1 MMGPERMVEPGHG
14 RSIGRRTVAVALCVM
29 ALVLAA
35 AALAADSGFGPLKG
49 RWLRPDGG
57 YVLEIR
63 DVDAKGK
70 MDAAYL
76 NPRPI
81 NVAKAEAT
89 RPGPALRV
97 FVELSAPGYPGSTY
111 ALTYDPKSDQL
122 TGVYFQAVIGQ
133 RFEVV
138 FVRMKQGPR

>member
-1 MMGPERMVEPGHG
+1 MAEPGHRKSNG
-14 RSIGRRTVAVALCVM
+14 RGTVAAALCVI
-29 ALVLAA
+29 ALVFAA
-35 AALAADSGFGPLKG
+35 VTLAADPGFAALKG

-70 MDAAYL
+70 MDAVYL

-81 NVAKAEAT
+81 DVAKAEAT
-89 RPGPALRV
+89 RQGTTLKV
-97 FVELSAPGYPGSTY
+97 FVELRAPGYPGSTY
-111 ALTYDPKSDQL
+111 TLTYDRKSDQL
-122 TGVYFQAVIGQ
+122 TGVYFQAVMGQ

-138 FVRMKQGPR
+138 FVRMKEGQR

>member
-1 MMGPERMVEPGHG
+1 MGPEPMVEPRHG
-14 RSIGRRTVAVALCVM
+14 KSNGRRTAAMALCVM
-29 ALVLAA
+29 PLVFAA
-35 AALAADSGFGPLKG
+35 VTFAADSGFAALKG

-81 NVAKAEAT
+81 NVGKAEAT
-89 RPGPALRV
+89 RQGAALKI
-97 FVELSAPGYPGSTY
+97 FVELRAPGYPGSTY
-111 ALTYDPKSDQL
+111 TLTYDPKSDQL
-122 TGVYFQAVIGQ
+122 TGVYFQAVMGQ
-133 RFEVV
+133 RFEVM
-138 FVRMKQGPR
+138 FVRMKESPR